1 MTIVTKP
8 VFDSTGAQELEIE
21 SEGDVGLLETS
32 EDFRVLSVLD
42 DRGAS
47 GSLLSSLENIGKL
60 DLNFG
65 IGSCTH
71 WR

>member
-32 EDFRVLSVLD
+32 DDFRVLSVLD

-47 GSLLSSLENIGKL
+47 GSLLLSR
-60 DLNFG
+60 
-65 IGSCTH
+65 T
-71 WR
+71 